1 MVDRPAYPD
10 GADGAAA
17 SSGSTDGISVAPTV
31 PVGDASSLPAPS
43 IGGESV
49 LDGSPA
55 TQLPEGADC
64 GPDVL
69 GIDETSGRRV
79 SFITPPVIGSTQPTG
94 IDTLSDAPP
103 VAGSGTPLKGSGG
116 SKVRLGDRIFS
127 SLATGAG
134 GLIIVFVALIAVFL
148 LLQAVPAIKDD
159 KANFLLSRHW
169 NISGSV
175 LDFGVLQ
182 LLWTTVVV
190 SLIAMI
196 IAVPVSI
203 GIALFITFYAPKP
216 MARPVAYIVDLLAA
230 IPSIVYG
237 IWGIAVLAPHLKV
250 VQRGLYHLGIGIFS
264 DAHVLTGSIFDGSIV
279 LAVMILPII
288 TAISR
293 DVFERTPRYNIEAA
307 LALGATRWEMI
318 RLAVLPFGRP
328 GVISASMLG
337 LGRALGETIAISL
350 ILSAPAT
357 GAPFSWSIFAGG
369 ETFASK
375 IANNAAE
382 FGDPKSTGAY
392 IAAGL
397 VLFVLTFIV
406 NAAARAIVNR
416 RKEFV

>member
-1 MVDRPAYPD
+1 MADRPTVADGDGTSIGSAVSANGRSVPPVPTGAPGAP
-10 GADGAAA
+10 GAD
-17 SSGSTDGISVAPTV
+17 T
-31 PVGDASSLPAPS
+31 SLPAPRV
-43 IGGESV
+43 GAESV
-49 LDGSPA
+49 FNDTTAGE
-55 TQLPEGADC
+55 EGQ
-64 GPDVL
+64 DVL
-69 GIDETSGRRV
+69 GVEESPGRHLAT
-79 SFITPPVIGSTQPTG
+79 FNQPAVIGSSSPSAISTY
-94 IDTLSDAPP
+94 DDAAP
-103 VAGSGTPLKGSGG
+103 VSGSGG
-116 SKVRLGDRIFS
+116 PTAGGSGGKIRIGDRIFS
-127 SLATGAG
+127 TLATGAG
-134 GLIIVFVALIAVFL
+134 GIIVLLVALIAVFL

-159 KANFLLSRHW
+159 KSNFLLSRHW
-169 NISGSV
+169 NISGSS
-175 LDFGVLQ
+175 LDFGVLN

-190 SLIAMI
+190 SIIAMI
-196 IAVPVSI
+196 IAVPISI
-203 GIALFITFYAPKP
+203 GIALFITFYAPRS
-216 MARPVAYIVDLLAA
+216 MARPVAYIIDLLAA

-237 IWGIAVLAPHLKV
+237 IWGIAILAPHLTG

-264 DAHVLTGSIFDGSIV
+264 DKHVLTGSIFDGSIV
-279 LAVMILPII
+279 LAVMILPIV

-307 LALGATRWEMI
+307 WALGATRWEMI

-350 ILSAPAT
+350 ILSAPGN

-406 NAAARAIVNR
+406 NASARAIVNR
-416 RKEFV
+416 RKDFV

>member
-1 MVDRPAYPD
+1 MADGPTIGGGTSADPGGTRPLVDEPARPAVNGTAPLLPP
-10 GADGAAA
+10 
-17 SSGSTDGISVAPTV
+17 SV
-31 PVGDASSLPAPS
+31 
-43 IGGESV
+43 GGESIE
-49 LDGSPA
+49 DTGG
-55 TQLPEGADC
+55 QLPEGADC
-64 GPDVL
+64 GPDVI
-69 GIDETSGRRV
+69 GIDESPRGHLDEHEH
-79 SFITPPVIGSTQPTG
+79 IGVIGSTQPAA
-94 IDTLSDAPP
+94 IDTRDDLPP
-103 VAGSGTPLKGSGG
+103 VAGAGDISTGRG
-116 SKVRLGDRIFS
+116 KVRIGDRIFS
-127 SLATGAG
+127 GFARGAG
-134 GLIIVFVALIAVFL
+134 GLIIAFVALIAIFL
-148 LLQAVPAIKDD
+148 LIQAIPAIKND
-159 KANFLLSRHW
+159 KSNFLLSRHW
-169 NISGSV
+169 NISGSS
-175 LDFGVLQ
+175 LDFGVLP

-196 IAVPVSI
+196 IAVPISI
-203 GIALFITFYAPKP
+203 GIALFITFYAPKA

-237 IWGIAVLAPHLKV
+237 IWGIAILAPHLTG
-250 VQRGLYHLGIGIFS
+250 VQRALYHLGIGIFS
-264 DAHVLTGSIFDGSIV
+264 DKHVLTGSIFDGSIV

-357 GAPFSWSIFAGG
+357 GSPFTWSIFAGG

-397 VLFVLTFIV
+397 VLFVLTFVV

>member
-1 MVDRPAYPD
+1 MADRPANPD
-10 GADGAAA
+10 GADGASA
-17 SSGSTDGISVAPTV
+17 SSGSTEGISLAPRV
-31 PVGDASSLPAPS
+31 PVGDATPLPAPS
-43 IGGESV
+43 FGSESV
-49 LDGSPA
+49 LDSSDA

-69 GIDETSGRRV
+69 GIEETSGRRV
-79 SFITPPVIGSTQPTG
+79 TFNTSPVIGSTQPTG
-94 IDTLSDAPP
+94 IDTLNDAPP
-103 VAGSGTPLKGSGG
+103 VAGSGRSLSSGG
-116 SKVRLGDRIFS
+116 GKVRIGDRIFS
-127 SLATGAG
+127 GLATGAG
-134 GLIIVFVALIAVFL
+134 GLIIIFVALIAVFL
-148 LLQAVPAIKDD
+148 LLQAIPAIKDD

-169 NISGSV
+169 NIAGNA

-190 SLIAMI
+190 SVIAMI

-350 ILSAPAT
+350 ILSAPAN

-416 RKEFV
+416 RKDFV

>member
-1 MVDRPAYPD
+1 MADRPASSD
-10 GADGAAA
+10 GADGASA
-17 SSGSTDGISVAPTV
+17 SSGSSEETSVAPRV
-31 PVGDASSLPAPS
+31 PVGDATTLPPPS
-43 IGGESV
+43 IGSESV
-49 LDGSPA
+49 LDGA
-55 TQLPEGADC
+55 NAGHLPEGADC

-79 SFITPPVIGSTQPTG
+79 SFNTSPVIGSTQPAG
-94 IDTLSDAPP
+94 IDTLNDAPP
-103 VAGSGTPLKGSGG
+103 AAGSGRSLSSGG
-116 SKVRLGDRIFS
+116 GKVRLGDRIFS

-148 LLQAVPAIKDD
+148 LIQAVPAIKDD

-169 NISGSV
+169 NISDNV

-190 SLIAMI
+190 SLIAML

-264 DAHVLTGSIFDGSIV
+264 DGHVLTGSIFDGSIV

-350 ILSAPAT
+350 ILSAPAN